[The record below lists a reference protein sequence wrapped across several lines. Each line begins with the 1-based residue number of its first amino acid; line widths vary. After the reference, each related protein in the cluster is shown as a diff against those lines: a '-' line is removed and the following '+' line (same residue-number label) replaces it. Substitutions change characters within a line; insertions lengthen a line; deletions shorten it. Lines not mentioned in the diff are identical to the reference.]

1 MQPRK
6 SILPQMD
13 YTNKYVKRHQQS
25 RVDSTDKE
33 GLQRNNTYSIVSSQ
47 KSFQGHGS
55 TFNRGELGHD
65 EVPSVSTRAGPKAL
79 SQMEQISCFE

>member
-25 RVDSTDKE
+25 RIDSTDKD
-33 GLQRNNTYSIVSSQ
+33 GPHKTNTYSIVSSQ
-47 KSFQGHGS
+47 KSFQGQGS
-55 TFNRGELGHD
+55 TFNRGDLHD
-65 EVPSVSTRAGPKAL
+65 EVPSSTRAGPKAL
-79 SQMEQISCFE
+79 SQMEQISCFD